1 MRARI
6 LRELARPAIATG
18 FKLTAVFR
26 FAPSPNGYLHL
37 GHAVSALDGFEK
49 AQKSGGRF
57 LLRIEDIDTTRCRE
71 DYVAAIFED
80 LSWLGLTWE
89 TPVLRQSEHFAR
101 YRAVADQLSALGL
114 LYPCFATRSEIA
126 AAALRDPIGF
136 DPDGAPLYPGLHKG
150 LSKSQIEKRMNDREP
165 FALRLDME
173 KAMRAARDKLDRRPL
188 TFVEI
193 DEQGNRETVMASPGV
208 WGDAIIVRKETPTSY
223 HLSVV
228 ADDALQG
235 ITCITRGQ
243 DLYAATGLH
252 RLLQVLL
259 DLPEPDY
266 SHHRLLTAAD
276 GRKLAK
282 SAGDTSL
289 RDLRA
294 GGATPD
300 AIRAMLQL
308 R

>member
-1 MRARI
+1 
-6 LRELARPAIATG
+6 LKP
-18 FKLTAVFR
+18 VYR

-37 GHAVSALDGFEK
+37 GHALSALDGFEK
-49 AQKSGGRF
+49 AQNAGGRF
-57 LLRIEDIDTTRCRE
+57 LLRMEDIDTTRCRDE
-71 DYVAAIFED
+71 FVTAIFED

-89 TPVLRQSEHFAR
+89 MPVLRQSEHFSR
-101 YRAVADQLSALGL
+101 YRMLADKLSSMGV
-114 LYPCFATRSEIA
+114 LYPCFATRSDIA
-126 AAALRDPIGF
+126 LATARNPIGC

-165 FALRLDME
+165 FSLRLDME
-173 KAMRAARDKLDRRPL
+173 KALRLALQKLDDRLL
-188 TFVEI
+188 TFTEI
-193 DEQGNRETVMASPGV
+193 KGEGIRETILANPEV

-235 ITCITRGQ
+235 ITCVTRGR

-266 SHHRLLTAAD
+266 SHHRLLTAPD

-282 SAGDTSL
+282 SVGDTSI

-294 GGATPD
+294 SGATPG

-308 R
+308 K